1 MNRWTNES
9 IIAAFKTLGLD
20 DRKLLLLRYKR
31 GLSQRQAATLL
42 RLPRPVMAQ
51 REKQALRNLEAA
63 LG

>member
-1 MNRWTNES
+1 MTWTNES
-9 IIAAFKTLGLD
+9 IIAAFKALGAE

-51 REKQALRNLEAA
+51 QEKEALRHLKAA